1 MASLTDLF
9 NTTSTNIPKNIRK
22 VGLNKSVK
30 DAILLQ
36 KDYIN

>member
-1 MASLTDLF
+1 MSADTR
-9 NTTSTNIPKNIRK
+9 TKIPKNIK
-22 VGLNKSVK
+22 NDGLNKSAK

>member
-1 MASLTDLF
+1 MRTP
-9 NTTSTNIPKNIRK
+9 TRRTKIPKNIKK
-22 VGLNKSVK
+22 VGLNKSAK